1 MKRDAW
7 MDEPQAVELRGRV
20 AQSPPLQGR
29 SVDGKFRAGRRFTH
43 TKLAAALARIGF
55 ISGKEIA

>member
-1 MKRDAW
+1 MKRE
-7 MDEPQAVELRGRV
+7 DEMLLAAASETRGRV